1 MPDYPDLNFSIPGA
15 AGGGGVFMN
24 LNYMKN
30 QATPSVVHTQLPM
43 SAETMH
49 IGESSSSSYYPYHSS
64 SNQNSNGYS
73 NYGGGGGFF
82 GESSVPAPP
91 AGASA
96 SKAPP
101 LPPSPPRSSTWD
113 FLNPFETAETYY
125 PAYTSSHDSREVR
138 EEEGI
143 PDLEDEDDEV
153 VVKDVHGDQKLVGGG
168 RDSYLKAV
176 APQEDAPTA
185 NDVDSKPKVLKNAVN
200 DAEESSKNGGG
211 NANELK
217 HRGGFKDDLEVLKE
231 IHVQFDHASQS
242 GNDLSK
248 FLEVGK
254 LPYKHKNATNQG
266 KDLIFMRS
274 CCVNVL
280 ILNNV
285 SLFSAEFQL
294 VTLMSQKCQVTI
306 SMTIFQ

>member
-15 AGGGGVFMN
+15 AGGGGGGGVFMN

-49 IGESSSSSYYPYHSS
+49 IGESSSSSSYYPYHSS

-125 PAYTSSHDSREVR
+125 PAYASSHDSREVR

-176 APQEDAPTA
+176 APQEDAPAA

-211 NANELK
+211 NANEFK

-285 SLFSAEFQL
+285 SLRNI
-294 VTLMSQKCQVTI
+294 K
-306 SMTIFQ
+306 